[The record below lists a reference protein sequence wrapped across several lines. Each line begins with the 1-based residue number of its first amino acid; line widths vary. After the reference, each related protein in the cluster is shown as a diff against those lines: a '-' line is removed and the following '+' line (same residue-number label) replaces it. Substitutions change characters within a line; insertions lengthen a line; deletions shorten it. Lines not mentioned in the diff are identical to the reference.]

1 MAFDKS
7 YDVNSG
13 KKTSKAYEFGISA
26 MNRQNPYNNSNSS
39 SIINY
44 QNFRSFY

>member
-1 MAFDKS
+1 MAFDEP

-26 MNRQNPYNNSNSS
+26 MNCQNPYGNSS